1 MAMRMAVHE
10 HDKHEL
16 VLVDGEGQI
25 VSVGRAIARR
35 LRDRSGTYRLLP
47 GPDGLLLFRREAAS
61 GGGAKVILSGEIGGP
76 LGAVEMLQV
85 IASTHLKGEL
95 VVVTGDVQRSIFL
108 ESGIVRMAT
117 STEPS
122 ERLGEILSRFGVVGA
137 EEIQKA
143 MLDVGPEQR
152 LGQILVDRGFLKQ
165 TDLYHYL
172 QKQVEEIVYA
182 TTLVGSGVFMLL
194 EGFASERWPAQ
205 VHLPAQAVLMES
217 VRRMDELA
225 YFRQRIP
232 SSRVI
237 PRAKTDGR
245 AEGMDPED
253 RAFLALCD
261 GTRTLEEVARLSAL
275 GEFEATKRL
284 FHLLQKGAAETGGA
298 PADEGERVGKLVD
311 GFNDIL
317 AEILATAA
325 ATGRAEETREFL
337 STFLS
342 GWGSYRELYE
352 GAGPSEAGR
361 FDRDRIL
368 GNLAAAQVS
377 SRLEYLYQAF
387 NEYLCFALFAAGS
400 VLRRDEEKKL
410 SKRIEDLLAQ
420 IRANQIDPSE
430 RRSDPGAEAKRPSGP

>member
-1 MAMRMAVHE
+1 MAVLE

-25 VSVGRAIARR
+25 VSVGRAVARR

-47 GPDGLLLFRREAAS
+47 GPEGLLLLRREGAS
-61 GGGAKVILSGEIGGP
+61 SNGAKVILSGELGGP
-76 LGAVEMLQV
+76 LGAVEMVQV
-85 IASTHLKGEL
+85 IAATHLKGEL

-108 ESGIVRMAT
+108 EAGVVRMAT
-117 STEPS
+117 STEPA
-122 ERLGEILSRFGVVGA
+122 ERLGEILSRFGVVKP
-137 EEIQKA
+137 EDIQKA

-152 LGQILVDRGFLKQ
+152 LGQVLVDKGFLTQ

-182 TTLVGSGVFMLL
+182 TTLVTSGVFMLL

-205 VHLPAQAVLMES
+205 VHLPAQGLLMES

-232 SSRVI
+232 SGHVI
-237 PRAKTDGR
+237 ARAKVDGR
-245 AEGMDPED
+245 AEGFEPED

-261 GTRTLEEVARLSAL
+261 GSRTLDEVARLSAL
-275 GEFEATKRL
+275 GEFEATRRL
-284 FHLLQKGAAETGGA
+284 FYLLQKGAAELGPA
-298 PADEGERVGKLVD
+298 MADEGERVGKIVD

-317 AEILATAA
+317 AEILSTAA
-325 ATGRAEETREFL
+325 STGRAEETREFL

-352 GAGPSEAGR
+352 GAGPGESGR

-368 GNLAAAQVS
+368 ANLAAAQVS
-377 SRLEYLYQAF
+377 SRLDYLYQAF

-420 IRANQIDPSE
+420 IRAS
-430 RRSDPGAEAKRPSGP
+430 

>member
-1 MAMRMAVHE
+1 MAVLE

-16 VLVDGEGQI
+16 VLVDGEGQV
-25 VSVGRAIARR
+25 VSVGRAVSRR
-35 LRDRSGTYRLLP
+35 LRDRAGTYRLLP
-47 GPDGLLLFRREAAS
+47 GPDGLLLLRREGAA
-61 GGGAKVILSGEIGGP
+61 GGGARVVLSGELGGA

-95 VVVTGDVQRSIFL
+95 VVVTGDVQRSLFL
-108 ESGIVRMAT
+108 EGGIVRMAT
-117 STEPS
+117 STEPA
-122 ERLGEILSRFGVVGA
+122 ERLGEILSRFGVVSS

-152 LGQILVDRGFLKQ
+152 LGQILVDRGFLTQ

-182 TTLVGSGVFMLL
+182 TTLVSGGVFMLL
-194 EGFASERWPAQ
+194 QGFASERWPAQ
-205 VHLPAQAVLMES
+205 VHLPAQALLMES

-225 YFRQRIP
+225 YFRQKIP
-232 SSRVI
+232 SVKVI
-237 PRAKTDGR
+237 PRAKSDGR
-245 AEGMDPED
+245 AQGFEPED

-261 GTRTLEEVARLSAL
+261 GTRTLDDVARLSAL

-284 FHLLQKGAAETGGA
+284 FHLLKEGAAELGGA
-298 PADEGERVGKLVD
+298 PADEGERIGKLVD

-317 AEILATAA
+317 AEILSTAA
-325 ATGRAEETREFL
+325 ATGRAQETREFL

-342 GWGSYRELYE
+342 GWGSYRELYD
-352 GAGPSEAGR
+352 GAGPSESGR

-368 GNLAAAQVS
+368 ANLRSAQVS
-377 SRLEYLYQAF
+377 SKLDYLYQAF

-410 SKRIEDLLAQ
+410 SKRIEDLLAE
-420 IRANQIDPSE
+420 IRSA
-430 RRSDPGAEAKRPSGP
+430 